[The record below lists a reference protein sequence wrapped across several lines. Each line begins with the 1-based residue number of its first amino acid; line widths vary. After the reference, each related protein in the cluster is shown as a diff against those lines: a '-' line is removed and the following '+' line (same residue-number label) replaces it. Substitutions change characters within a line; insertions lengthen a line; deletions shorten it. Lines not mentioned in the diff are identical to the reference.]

1 MLTIEKLK
9 EMAEGTFATGV
20 ATDNPEGINMA
31 NTNKDLR
38 WVAVRGGIH
47 DWDIYCH
54 CANRSVEW
62 IERHG
67 DKVNRES
74 HIRKLV
80 ECDDEAFNMYR
91 Y

>member
-47 DWDIYCH
+47 DWAIYCH
-54 CANRSVEW
+54 WANRSVEW

>member
-47 DWDIYCH
+47 DWAIYCH
-54 CANRSVEW
+54 WADKSVRW
-62 IERHG
+62 IEKHG